1 MNWIK
6 MLSEI
11 FEVCVIPLLG
21 VLTGYLVQWF
31 RLKGKEVKEQT
42 NNILLQKYLGMLE
55 DTISNCVIATNQTY
69 VSALKEQGAFGPEE
83 QKIAFEKTY
92 AEVLHILDDEAKI
105 YLSEVISDLQA
116 FISAQIEAQVYLNK

>member
-1 MNWIK
+1 MNWIE
-6 MLSEI
+6 MLSKI

-31 RLKGKEVKEQT
+31 HLKSKEVKEQT
-42 NNILLQKYLGMLE
+42 NSILLQKYLGMLE

-92 AEVLHILDDEAKI
+92 VEVLHILDDEAKI
-105 YLSEVISDLQA
+105 YLSEVINDL
-116 FISAQIEAQVYLNK
+116 